1 MCAVEF
7 LGEFVVTPG
16 QLLDLA
22 DQRPAQIFEFLAVAG
37 LAQLSQ
43 NHFQQHAELLVLR
56 NGRQHLL
63 GEG

>member
-37 LAQLSQ
+37 LAYNL
-43 NHFQQHAELLVLR
+43 HICLLVNQMTKPLPY
-56 NGRQHLL
+56 NGMIF
-63 GEG
+63 G